1 MDEVGLSDLNQ
12 VLLAESRGVV
22 IDFWGTWCSPCR
34 SLRPHLEKLAT
45 ETSDD
50 WHFVA
55 VHVESHEDVV
65 EKYQVMSTPTLIFIK
80 GGDEVHRIAGA
91 MTPSTVSEALSAYA

>member
-1 MDEVGLSDLNQ
+1 MDEVGLSELNQ

-22 IDFWGTWCSPCR
+22 IDFWGTWCAPCR
-34 SLRPHLEKLAT
+34 SLRPHLEQLAQDM
-45 ETSDD
+45 SDD
-50 WHFVA
+50 WRFVA

-65 EKYQVMSTPTLIFIK
+65 NKYEINSTPTLIFVK

-91 MTPSTVSEALSAYA
+91 MTPSTVSEALHAYG